1 MKKIK
6 IRKIPIPVF
15 AAILS
20 LLAVIFL
27 VFLFYYSGFRTL
39 NGLITEANKG
49 ISGIAAD
56 PAVISKENL
65 EKITFVKVPEQ
76 DTFYVNGSCFPFVKK
91 IGITKLEFQ
100 CTAAYKVY
108 DPYQDL
114 VIQEVEQQKFQ
125 VKMQFLNWK
134 WVVTEVTMNQ

>member
-1 MKKIK
+1 MKK
-6 IRKIPIPVF
+6 RKIPIPVF

-20 LLAVIFL
+20 LLVVIFL

-49 ISGIAAD
+49 ISEIAAD

-76 DTFYVNGSCFPFVKK
+76 DTFYINGRSLPLVKK
-91 IGITKLEFQ
+91 IGITKL
-100 CTAAYKVY
+100 
-108 DPYQDL
+108 
-114 VIQEVEQQKFQ
+114 
-125 VKMQFLNWK
+125 
-134 WVVTEVTMNQ
+134 